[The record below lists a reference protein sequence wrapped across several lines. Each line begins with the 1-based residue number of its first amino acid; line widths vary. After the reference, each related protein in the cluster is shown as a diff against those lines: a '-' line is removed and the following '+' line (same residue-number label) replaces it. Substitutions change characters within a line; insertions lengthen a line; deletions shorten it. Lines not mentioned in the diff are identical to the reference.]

1 MKWVS
6 KKRTIIGFVLPSFVF
21 FTLYLIYSIFV
32 AGYYSLTNY
41 NGVKTPDFVGLAN
54 YFKIFQDNIFLN
66 SLKNTGIILIIT
78 ILILLPLSFLLAA
91 LLDTNFRGQSIV
103 KAMTFTPYII
113 APILVG
119 TIWMFILDPKI
130 GLVNGLLCN
139 IGLDSWQQDWIGGKT
154 LTPYSVGIVYTWQS
168 IGFYAT
174 IFLAGLKTISRDL
187 YEVASVEGANFRQR
201 LLYITI
207 PLLKE
212 TIIINMVL
220 MITGALKIFEIV
232 YQLTNGEPN
241 HLSDVVVTYM
251 YYITFKRMK
260 YGEGMAI
267 AMVIL
272 IISVII
278 SFAYIRNARK
288 KLDK

>member
-1 MKWVS
+1 M
-6 KKRTIIGFVLPSFVF
+6 
-21 FTLYLIYSIFV
+21 
-32 AGYYSLTNY
+32 N
-41 NGVKTPDFVGLAN
+41 
-54 YFKIFQDNIFLN
+54 
-66 SLKNTGIILIIT
+66 
-78 ILILLPLSFLLAA
+78 
-91 LLDTNFRGQSIV
+91 
-103 KAMTFTPYII
+103 FTPYII

-288 KLDK
+288 N